1 MLRFR
6 LEVGSSAGRLA
17 MAIRKIRDV
26 IRRDEI
32 YQLSQQDTVRN
43 AADLMKAR
51 KCGSVLVTAGDAL
64 IGIFT
69 ERDVVFRVVAEG
81 RDPQATKLGEVMTAN
96 PVTVG
101 PQEPAISALR
111 LMEDSG
117 FRHLPVVEDGRI
129 LGVVSRR
136 DFAGEDKARLEDE
149 RRIWEKV

>member
-1 MLRFR
+1 
-6 LEVGSSAGRLA
+6 
-17 MAIRKIRDV
+17 MAIRRIRDV

-32 YQLSQQDTVRN
+32 YQLSQQDTVRG

-51 KCGSVLVTAGDAL
+51 KCGSVLITAGDAL
-64 IGIFT
+64 VGIFT

-81 RDPQATKLGEVMTAN
+81 RDPTKTKLGEVMTAN

-117 FRHLPVVEDGRI
+117 FRHLPVVDDGRI

>member
-1 MLRFR
+1 
-6 LEVGSSAGRLA
+6 
-17 MAIRKIRDV
+17 MAIRRIKDV

-32 YQLSQQDTVRN
+32 YHLSQQDTVRA

-51 KCGSVLVTAGDAL
+51 KCGSVLITAGEAL

-81 RDPQATKLGEVMTAN
+81 RDPTKTRLSEVMTAN
-96 PVTVG
+96 PVTVA
-101 PQEPAISALR
+101 PHEPAISALR

-117 FRHLPVVEDGRI
+117 FRHLPVVDDGRI

-149 RRIWEKV
+149 RHIWEKV

>member
-1 MLRFR
+1 
-6 LEVGSSAGRLA
+6 
-17 MAIRKIRDV
+17 MAIRRIRDV

-32 YQLSQQDTVRN
+32 YQLSQQDTVRS

-51 KCGSVLVTAGDAL
+51 KCGSVLITAGDVL

-81 RDPQATKLGEVMTAN
+81 HDPNQTRLGAVMTAN

-117 FRHLPVVEDGRI
+117 FRHLPVVEEGRI

>member
-1 MLRFR
+1 
-6 LEVGSSAGRLA
+6 
-17 MAIRKIRDV
+17 MAIRKIKDM

-32 YQLSQQDTVRN
+32 YHLAQQDTVRA

-51 KCGSVLVTAGDAL
+51 KCGSVLITAGDAL
-64 IGIFT
+64 VGIFT

-81 RDPQATKLGEVMTAN
+81 RDPAKTRLGEVMTAN
-96 PVTVG
+96 PMTVG

-117 FRHLPVVEDGRI
+117 FRHLPVVDDGRI

>member
-1 MLRFR
+1 
-6 LEVGSSAGRLA
+6 

-32 YQLSQQDTVRN
+32 YQLSQHDTVRG

-51 KCGSVLVTAGDAL
+51 KCGSVLITAGDAL
-64 IGIFT
+64 VGIFT

-81 RDPQATKLGEVMTAN
+81 RDPAKTRLGEVMTAN

-101 PQEPAISALR
+101 PHEPAISALR

-117 FRHLPVVEDGRI
+117 FRHLPVVDDGRI

-149 RRIWEKV
+149 RHIWEKV

>member
-1 MLRFR
+1 
-6 LEVGSSAGRLA
+6 
-17 MAIRKIRDV
+17 MAIRRIRDV

-32 YQLSQQDTVRN
+32 YQLSQQDTVRG

-51 KCGSVLVTAGDAL
+51 KCGSVLITAGDAL
-64 IGIFT
+64 VGIFT

-81 RDPQATKLGEVMTAN
+81 RDPAKTKLGEVMTAN
-96 PVTVG
+96 PITVG

>member
-1 MLRFR
+1 
-6 LEVGSSAGRLA
+6 
-17 MAIRKIRDV
+17 MAIRRIRDV

-32 YQLSQQDTVRN
+32 YQLSQQDTVRS

-64 IGIFT
+64 VGIFT

-81 RDPQATKLGEVMTAN
+81 HDPNQTRLGAVMTAN

-101 PQEPAISALR
+101 PHEPAISALR

>member
-1 MLRFR
+1 
-6 LEVGSSAGRLA
+6 
-17 MAIRKIRDV
+17 MAIRRIRDV

-32 YQLSQQDTVRN
+32 YQLSQQDTVRG

-51 KCGSVLVTAGDAL
+51 KCGSVLITAGDAL

-81 RDPQATKLGEVMTAN
+81 RDPAKTRLGEVMTAN
-96 PVTVG
+96 PITIG

-117 FRHLPVVEDGRI
+117 FRHLPVVDDGRI

-136 DFAGEDKARLEDE
+136 DFAGEDTARLEQE

>member
-1 MLRFR
+1 
-6 LEVGSSAGRLA
+6 
-17 MAIRKIRDV
+17 MAIRKIKDM

-32 YQLSQQDTVRN
+32 YHLAQQDTVRA

-51 KCGSVLVTAGDAL
+51 KCGSVLITAGDAL
-64 IGIFT
+64 VGIFT

-81 RDPQATKLGEVMTAN
+81 RDPAKTKLGEVMTAN
-96 PVTVG
+96 PITVG

-117 FRHLPVVEDGRI
+117 FRHLPVVDDGRI

>member
-1 MLRFR
+1 
-6 LEVGSSAGRLA
+6 

-26 IRRDEI
+26 IRRNEI
-32 YQLSQQDTVRN
+32 YQLSQQDTVRA

-51 KCGSVLVTAGDAL
+51 KCGSVLITAGDVL

-81 RDPQATKLGEVMTAN
+81 RDPAKTRLGEVMTAN

-101 PQEPAISALR
+101 PHEPAISALR

-136 DFAGEDKARLEDE
+136 DFAGEDKVRLEDE

>member
-1 MLRFR
+1 
-6 LEVGSSAGRLA
+6 
-17 MAIRKIRDV
+17 MAIRKIKDM

-32 YQLSQQDTVRN
+32 YHLAQQDTVRA

-51 KCGSVLVTAGDAL
+51 KCGSVLITAGDAL
-64 IGIFT
+64 VGIFT

-81 RDPQATKLGEVMTAN
+81 RDPAKTKLGEVMTAN
-96 PVTVG
+96 PMTVG

-117 FRHLPVVEDGRI
+117 FRHLPVVDDGRI